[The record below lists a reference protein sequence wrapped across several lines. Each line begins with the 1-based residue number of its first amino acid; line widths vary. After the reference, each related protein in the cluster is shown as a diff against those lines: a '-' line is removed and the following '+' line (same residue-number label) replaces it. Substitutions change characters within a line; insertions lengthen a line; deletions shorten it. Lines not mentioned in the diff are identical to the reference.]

1 MASDLA
7 SLPAAGP
14 SPAGS
19 ALVLPPQSVSAGHL
33 ILSRAPLALA
43 PEGGCHL
50 LCIQL
55 TGQAAAQFLAGLTEL
70 IGAVLGVGIASW
82 GSRTLAPEVYLSFF
96 SDSVSTRVEQAVAQ
110 SGGDIAAAVQGLD
123 FLPESIRAALA
134 AGLQTAGDQLPE
146 KINALLEPLFLPLV
160 QALLFVLLCMIVRW
174 VFALLVRLLRGVNL
188 IPLVGGANRLLGL
201 VLGLVTGAFDC
212 WLLALLLWFAASIT
226 TGQIDWLTTGVLQRS
241 VGYSLFGAF
250 NPFLLHY

>member
-1 MASDLA
+1 M
-7 SLPAAGP
+7 
-14 SPAGS
+14 
-19 ALVLPPQSVSAGHL
+19 
-33 ILSRAPLALA
+33 
-43 PEGGCHL
+43 
-50 LCIQL
+50 
-55 TGQAAAQFLAGLTEL
+55 
-70 IGAVLGVGIASW
+70 LGVGIASW

-123 FLPESIRAALA
+123 FLPESIRATLA

-160 QALLFVLLCMIVRW
+160 QAVLFVLLCMIVRW

>member
-1 MASDLA
+1 MSF
-7 SLPAAGP
+7 
-14 SPAGS
+14 SPA
-19 ALVLPPQSVSAGHL
+19 LVYDF
-33 ILSRAPLALA
+33 IFLAVFSF
-43 PEGGCHL
+43 
-50 LCIQL
+50 
-55 TGQAAAQFLAGLTEL
+55 AAVKSWQKGFLAGLTEL

-134 AGLQTAGDQLPE
+134 AGLQTAGDQLNHVPQPRVLKLEPE

-160 QALLFVLLCMIVRW
+160 QAVLFVLLCMIVRW

>member
-1 MASDLA
+1 MSF
-7 SLPAAGP
+7 
-14 SPAGS
+14 SPA
-19 ALVLPPQSVSAGHL
+19 LVYDF
-33 ILSRAPLALA
+33 IFLAVFSF
-43 PEGGCHL
+43 
-50 LCIQL
+50 
-55 TGQAAAQFLAGLTEL
+55 AAVKSWQKGFLAGLTEL

-160 QALLFVLLCMIVRW
+160 QAVLFVLLT
-174 VFALLVRLLRGVNL
+174 ALAGLALNL
-188 IPLVGGANRLLGL
+188 KMPNLKWTDETVPVKQSMSVMLTLFGGWAVVVALGGAYAALSRLIGPKGYL
-201 VLGLVTGAFDC
+201 VCVAV
-212 WLLALLLWFAASIT
+212 LLAAVCAA
-226 TGQIDWLTTGVLQRS
+226 LTAWIQTRGARIFS
-241 VGYSLFGAF
+241 SL
-250 NPFLLHY
+250 

>member
-1 MASDLA
+1 MSFSPSLVYDFIFLA
-7 SLPAAGP
+7 VFSFAAVKSWQKG
-14 SPAGS
+14 
-19 ALVLPPQSVSAGHL
+19 
-33 ILSRAPLALA
+33 
-43 PEGGCHL
+43 
-50 LCIQL
+50 
-55 TGQAAAQFLAGLTEL
+55 FLAGLTEL
-70 IGAVLGVGIASW
+70 IGAVLGVGIAFW

-134 AGLQTAGDQLPE
+134 AGLQTAGNQLPE
-146 KINALLEPLFLPLV
+146 KSTPCWSRLSCPLGAGVACLC
-160 QALLFVLLCMIVRW
+160 LLCMIVRW
-174 VFALLVRLLRGVNL
+174 VFTLLVRLLRGVNL

>member
-1 MASDLA
+1 MSF
-7 SLPAAGP
+7 
-14 SPAGS
+14 SPA
-19 ALVLPPQSVSAGHL
+19 LVYDF
-33 ILSRAPLALA
+33 IFLAVFSF
-43 PEGGCHL
+43 
-50 LCIQL
+50 
-55 TGQAAAQFLAGLTEL
+55 AAVKSWQKGFLAGLTEL

-134 AGLQTAGDQLPE
+134 AGLQTAGNQLPE

-160 QALLFVLLCMIVRW
+160 QALLFVLLCIIVRW

-201 VLGLVTGAFDC
+201 VLGLANGAVDC
-212 WLLALLLWFAASIT
+212 WLLALALWFLVGV
-226 TGQIDWLTTGVLQRS
+226 TGGKLSWLNGYILSQS
-241 VGYSLFGAF
+241 VGYGIFGSI
-250 NPFLLHY
+250 NPFV

>member
-1 MASDLA
+1 MSKEYNLISDFDYRIIAAFFAGLDRQGPGDDAQTRRALSFIDGLPPRPRIADIGCGTGRQTAVLA
-7 SLPAAGP
+7 S
-14 SPAGS
+14 
-19 ALVLPPQSVSAGHL
+19 ALD
-33 ILSRAPLALA
+33 RPLTAL
-43 PEGGCHL
+43 
-50 LCIQL
+50 
-55 TGQAAAQFLAGLTEL
+55 
-70 IGAVLGVGIASW
+70 
-82 GSRTLAPEVYLSFF
+82 
-96 SDSVSTRVEQAVAQ
+96 
-110 SGGDIAAAVQGLD
+110 
-123 FLPESIRAALA
+123 
-134 AGLQTAGDQLPE
+134 DQLPE

-212 WLLALLLWFAASIT
+212 WLLAMLLWFAASIT

>member
-1 MASDLA
+1 M
-7 SLPAAGP
+7 
-14 SPAGS
+14 
-19 ALVLPPQSVSAGHL
+19 
-33 ILSRAPLALA
+33 
-43 PEGGCHL
+43 
-50 LCIQL
+50 
-55 TGQAAAQFLAGLTEL
+55 
-70 IGAVLGVGIASW
+70 LGVGIASW

-212 WLLALLLWFAASIT
+212 WLLAMLLWFAASIHHRP
-226 TGQIDWLTTGVLQRS
+226 DRLADHRRFAAQRR
-241 VGYSLFGAF
+241 VQ
-250 NPFLLHY
+250 PFLVRSTRFCSIIKQILNKPRQNLQFGRVCLIIVV

>member
-1 MASDLA
+1 MSF
-7 SLPAAGP
+7 
-14 SPAGS
+14 SPA
-19 ALVLPPQSVSAGHL
+19 LVYDF
-33 ILSRAPLALA
+33 IFLAVFSF
-43 PEGGCHL
+43 
-50 LCIQL
+50 
-55 TGQAAAQFLAGLTEL
+55 AAVKSWQKGFLAGLTEL

-110 SGGDIAAAVQGLD
+110 SGGDIAAA
-123 FLPESIRAALA
+123 
-134 AGLQTAGDQLPE
+134 DQLPE

-160 QALLFVLLCMIVRW
+160 QAVLFVLLCMIVRW

>member
-1 MASDLA
+1 MSF
-7 SLPAAGP
+7 
-14 SPAGS
+14 SPA
-19 ALVLPPQSVSAGHL
+19 LVYDF
-33 ILSRAPLALA
+33 IFLAVFSF
-43 PEGGCHL
+43 
-50 LCIQL
+50 
-55 TGQAAAQFLAGLTEL
+55 AAVKSWQKGFLAGLTEL

-160 QALLFVLLCMIVRW
+160 QAVLFVLLCMIVRW

-188 IPLVGGANRLLGL
+188 IPLVGGANRLLGP
-201 VLGLVTGAFDC
+201 VSYTH
-212 WLLALLLWFAASIT
+212 
-226 TGQIDWLTTGVLQRS
+226 LTLPTIATV
-241 VGYSLFGAF
+241 
-250 NPFLLHY
+250 

>member
-1 MASDLA
+1 MSF
-7 SLPAAGP
+7 
-14 SPAGS
+14 SPA
-19 ALVLPPQSVSAGHL
+19 LVYDF
-33 ILSRAPLALA
+33 IFLAVFSF
-43 PEGGCHL
+43 
-50 LCIQL
+50 
-55 TGQAAAQFLAGLTEL
+55 AAVKSWQKGFLAGLTEL

-160 QALLFVLLCMIVRW
+160 QAL
-174 VFALLVRLLRGVNL
+174 RGVNL

>member
-1 MASDLA
+1 MSF
-7 SLPAAGP
+7 
-14 SPAGS
+14 SPA
-19 ALVLPPQSVSAGHL
+19 LVYDF
-33 ILSRAPLALA
+33 IFLAVFSF
-43 PEGGCHL
+43 
-50 LCIQL
+50 
-55 TGQAAAQFLAGLTEL
+55 AAVKSWQKGFLAGLTEL

-146 KINALLEPLFLPLV
+146 KINALLV
-160 QALLFVLLCMIVRW
+160 Q
-174 VFALLVRLLRGVNL
+174 LLRGVNL

>member
-1 MASDLA
+1 MSF
-7 SLPAAGP
+7 
-14 SPAGS
+14 SPA
-19 ALVLPPQSVSAGHL
+19 LVDDF
-33 ILSRAPLALA
+33 IFLAVFSF
-43 PEGGCHL
+43 
-50 LCIQL
+50 
-55 TGQAAAQFLAGLTEL
+55 AAVKSWQKGFLAGLTEL

-110 SGGDIAAAVQGLD
+110 SGGDIAAAVQRLD

-146 KINALLEPLFLPLV
+146 KINAL
-160 QALLFVLLCMIVRW
+160 LLCMIVRW

>member
-1 MASDLA
+1 MSF
-7 SLPAAGP
+7 ST
-14 SPAGS
+14 
-19 ALVLPPQSVSAGHL
+19 ALVYDVIFLVVFSF
-33 ILSRAPLALA
+33 
-43 PEGGCHL
+43 
-50 LCIQL
+50 
-55 TGQAAAQFLAGLTEL
+55 AAVKSWQKGFLAGLTEL
-70 IGAVLGVGIASW
+70 VGAVLGVGIAVW
-82 GSRTLAPEVYLSFF
+82 GSRTLAPEVYSRFF
-96 SDSVSTRVEQAVAQ
+96 SGAVSEQVNQAVAQ
-110 SGGDIAAAVQGLD
+110 SGGDMAALVQALD
-123 FLPESIRAALA
+123 FLPDFLRDAAANAL
-134 AGLQTAGDQLPE
+134 LTAGEVLPE

>member
-1 MASDLA
+1 MTLQSRQAVR
-7 SLPAAGP
+7 GP
-14 SPAGS
+14 STVG
-19 ALVLPPQSVSAGHL
+19 LVGTQ
-33 ILSRAPLALA
+33 
-43 PEGGCHL
+43 
-50 LCIQL
+50 
-55 TGQAAAQFLAGLTEL
+55 L

-134 AGLQTAGDQLPE
+134 AGLQTAGNQLPE

-160 QALLFVLLCMIVRW
+160 QAVLFVLLCMIVRW